1 MRRCARCARSRNTRP
16 TSTLRTP
23 WESLASSTG
32 WRRSYSSAAR
42 WFATAGRILSRP
54 QNSAPRSCTARRFRI
69 SRKSTPRSTPQTAPN
84 KSTTPTSL
92 PGNLKRGL
100 PIRPRVRRS
109 PRSRVRPWKASAGR
123 SSAPCAH
130 STLICCS
137 SGSAS
142 ERAMREPSF
151 WWREPGL
158 TAAFLSPFASVYGA
172 IAAGRLKQQGTRV
185 SVPVICVGNFTVGG
199 AGKTPAAIAVARILA
214 DAGERPFFLSRGYGG
229 KQAGPLRVDA
239 AAHNASDVGD
249 EALLLAHSMP
259 AIVSRD
265 RVAGARAAIAAGASV
280 IVMDDGLQNPSLTKD
295 FTIAVVDS
303 RRGIGN
309 GKVFPAGPL
318 RAPFAVQLVRTD
330 ALLIV
335 GNSADTSGV
344 TAAAQASNLPVLHG
358 RLVPDP
364 AAVTAL

>member
-1 MRRCARCARSRNTRP
+1 
-16 TSTLRTP
+16 
-23 WESLASSTG
+23 
-32 WRRSYSSAAR
+32 
-42 WFATAGRILSRP
+42 
-54 QNSAPRSCTARRFRI
+54 
-69 SRKSTPRSTPQTAPN
+69 
-84 KSTTPTSL
+84 
-92 PGNLKRGL
+92 
-100 PIRPRVRRS
+100 
-109 PRSRVRPWKASAGR
+109 
-123 SSAPCAH
+123 
-130 STLICCS
+130 
-137 SGSAS
+137 
-142 ERAMREPSF
+142 MREPSF

-158 TAAFLSPFASVYGA
+158 TAAILSSFASVYGA
-172 IAAGRLKQQGTRV
+172 IAAGRLKQQGIRV
-185 SVPVICVGNFTVGG
+185 SVPVICIGNFTVGG

-318 RAPFAVQLVRTD
+318 RAPFAAQLVRTD

-364 AAVTAL
+364 AAVAAFKTRKVLAFAGIGDPEKFFATVRNAGIAAPVCKTFADHHPFTGEEAAALVMQAEHEGLSLLTTEKDHVRMTGNPLLAALCARAHTLPVTMAFDDDDKVRGLLLAKRRR